1 MTTREAL
8 HHAID
13 ELPEPAL
20 ARAEQLLARLQAEEA
35 ALPAVLREA
44 PLAAPEDD
52 ELEAL
57 AALDRSEASIS
68 NADMKRALDL

>member
-20 ARAEQLLARLQAEEA
+20 ARAELLLARL
-35 ALPAVLREA
+35 
-44 PLAAPEDD
+44 
-52 ELEAL
+52 
-57 AALDRSEASIS
+57 
-68 NADMKRALDL
+68 